1 MSAWSVRQIRAGL
14 KTQTRRLNF
23 KCEVGDR
30 LWVREPW
37 ATAPG
42 YDRLRPSQLPND
54 ACIYYEAGNDY
65 EICHIGRHRPSMFLP
80 KRFARV
86 WLEVLGVRRE
96 RLQDIS
102 TQDAIAEGIIKQSN
116 GTFDGGG
123 PAMGPTASHA
133 FMRLWDSLNGKKA
146 PWASDPEVIVIEFR
160 RIERLPRHTAT
171 QHILNT

>member
-1 MSAWSVRQIRAGL
+1 MKERSIPMSAWSVRQIRAGL

-96 RLQDIS
+96 RLHDIS
-102 TQDAIAEGIIKQSN
+102 TQDAIAEGVN
-116 GTFDGGG
+116 PDDCPTTYLEML
-123 PAMGPTASHA
+123 PARGA
-133 FMRLWDSLNGKKA
+133 FAFLWNSLNAKRGHGWDTN
-146 PWASDPEVIVIEFR
+146 PWVWVIEFK
-160 RIERLPRHTAT
+160 RIER
-171 QHILNT
+171 